1 MMAVLQGHEPQDAAG
16 QRRKAR
22 RTAWR
27 LALFAFAVYIAFI
40 IAFINRH

>member
-1 MMAVLQGHEPQDAAG
+1 MVAANDNRPQADAE

-27 LALFAFAVYIAFI
+27 LALFAFAVYVAFI